1 MIKTILFVVQFI
13 ASIALI
19 LSVLLHPAKTM
30 GMGGLGS
37 PSEIFGS
44 QKGAED
50 GLNRITAIVAAIWGL
65 SALLLSV
72 PSIINQ

>member
-1 MIKTILFVVQFI
+1 MKTLLFIVQFVT
-13 ASIALI
+13 SVALI

-30 GMGGLGS
+30 GMGGMGS

-50 GLNRITAIVAAIWGL
+50 GLNKITMILAIIWGL
-65 SALLLSV
+65 SALLLST
-72 PSIINQ
+72 PAIINS

>member
-1 MIKTILFVVQFI
+1 MLKTVLFIIQFI
-13 ASIALI
+13 SSIALI

-50 GLNRITAIVAAIWGL
+50 GLNRLTAIIATIWGL
-65 SALLLSV
+65 AAVLLSV
-72 PSIINQ
+72 PSIMNQ

>member
-50 GLNRITAIVAAIWGL
+50 GLNRITAIIAAIWGL
-65 SALLLSV
+65 SAVLLSV

>member
-1 MIKTILFVVQFI
+1 MLKIILFSVQFLSSLI
-13 ASIALI
+13 LI

-50 GLNRITAIVAAIWGL
+50 GLNKLTAVIATIWALTAVVL
-65 SALLLSV
+65 SSPLM
-72 PSIINQ
+72 N

>member
-1 MIKTILFVVQFI
+1 MLKTILFGVQFI

-19 LSVLLHPAKTM
+19 LSILLHPAKT
-30 GMGGLGS
+30 GMTGLGS

-50 GLNRITAIVAAIWGL
+50 GLNRITAVVAVIWGL
-65 SALLLSV
+65 SAILLSV

>member
-1 MIKTILFVVQFI
+1 MLKTILFAVQFI

-50 GLNRITAIVAAIWGL
+50 GLNRITAIVAAVWGI
-65 SALLLSV
+65 SAILLSV

>member
-1 MIKTILFVVQFI
+1 MLKTVLFSVQFLSSLI
-13 ASIALI
+13 LI

-50 GLNRITAIVAAIWGL
+50 GLNRLTAIVAIVWAGTAVLL
-65 SALLLSV
+65 STALL
-72 PSIINQ
+72 N

>member
-50 GLNRITAIVAAIWGL
+50 GLNRITAIVAAIWGI
-65 SALLLSV
+65 AAILLSV
-72 PSIINQ
+72 PSIMNQ

>member
-1 MIKTILFVVQFI
+1 MSTFLYILTFLS
-13 ASIALI
+13 SIALV

-30 GMGGLGS
+30 GMGSIGS

-50 GLNRITAIVAAIWGL
+50 GLNRITIVVAIIWAV
-65 SALLLSV
+65 SAVLLST
-72 PSIINQ
+72 SAFQ

>member
-1 MIKTILFVVQFI
+1 MIKTILFVIQFI

-50 GLNRITAIVAAIWGL
+50 GLNRITAIIAIIWGL
-65 SALLLSV
+65 AAILLSV
-72 PSIINQ
+72 PAIINQ

>member
-1 MIKTILFVVQFI
+1 MLNTILFSVQFLTSLI
-13 ASIALI
+13 LI

-50 GLNRITAIVAAIWGL
+50 GLNKLTAIVAIIWALTAVVL
-65 SALLLSV
+65 SSPLM
-72 PSIINQ
+72 N

>member
-1 MIKTILFVVQFI
+1 MLKTILFAVQFI
-13 ASIALI
+13 AAIALI

-50 GLNRITAIVAAIWGL
+50 GLNKITAVLAAIWGL
-65 SALLLSV
+65 TAILLSV

>member
-1 MIKTILFVVQFI
+1 MKTALYIIQFI
-13 ASIALI
+13 ASIAVI

-37 PSEIFGS
+37 PSELFGS

-50 GLNRITAIVAAIWGL
+50 GLNRITAIAATIWALIAVVL
-65 SALLLSV
+65 STPAIL
-72 PSIINQ
+72 NQ